1 MSAPPYLA
9 PFGTCDACGKSGHDW
24 AFRYQG
30 LCSRCY
36 RRWRREKAVA
46 LKRLRPP
53 NENVPVGEGVVVT
66 RNVKKRLES
75 NAQTEVPFSRS
86 HRFWDG
92 LSWLVLLL
100 GPMVPI
106 LYYLLGLRLPVDG
119 WILLVG
125 WCILILALIGITEHF
140 SGRENR
146 KRWAK
151 LLAHVT
157 KLAVERQQR
166 IAEMEEFYASAEWK
180 VLRKAVIR
188 KQGRTCKMCGKRRLT
203 DADLAV
209 DHVLPRSKYPE
220 LALERENLQVL
231 CKSCNSSKGAR
242 ISQ

>member
-1 MSAPPYLA
+1 MSAPRSLA
-9 PFGTCDACGKSGHDW
+9 PFGTCDSCGKTGHDW

-36 RRWRREKAVA
+36 RHWRREKAA
-46 LKRLRPP
+46 ARRRLRPP

-86 HRFWDG
+86 HRFCEG
-92 LSWLVLLL
+92 LSWLILLL
-100 GPMVPI
+100 GPTVPI

-119 WILLVG
+119 WFLLVG
-125 WCILILALIGITEHF
+125 WCILILGLLGIAEHF

-146 KRWAK
+146 KRWANV
-151 LLAHVT
+151 LTQVT
-157 KLAVERQQR
+157 KLAVERKQR
-166 IAEMEEFYASAEWK
+166 IAEAEEFYASAEWK

-188 KQGRTCKMCGKRRLT
+188 ELGRTCQVCGKRRLA
-203 DADLAV
+203 DADLTV

-220 LALERENLQVL
+220 LALKRENLQVL
-231 CKSCNSSKGAR
+231 CKSCNSVKGAR
-242 ISQ
+242 APQ